1 MELKGVYEGDFIRN
15 NLKIRQCVLKS
26 ETGKIVP
33 NRQEALV
40 SRRLLEHQSWFYG
53 SVCFEHITIVFRSA
67 SVLLNLVV
75 GVPFSVDMVAA
86 PIISSLDALHS
97 LYRHPYF
104 LLNYLLCLWLL
115 SFTPLY
121 PVLFSEVYVLKNPR
135 VHPISF
141 SGGLIQF
148 HGSKHC
154 ICVATEFISSGLTLL
169 LSSRLISTSLD
180 IQR

>member
-1 MELKGVYEGDFIRN
+1 MYSTWKQEVHFLSMGCQSSIPNGNHGLLKTHTTPPLILKPKPASPGNPILLEGW
-15 NLKIRQCVLKS
+15 KGG
-26 ETGKIVP
+26 TGKIVP

-40 SRRLLEHQSWFYG
+40 SRKLLEHQSWFYG

-104 LLNYLLCLWLL
+104 LLNYLLRLWLL

-121 PVLFSEVYVLKNPR
+121 PVLFSEV
-135 VHPISF
+135 
-141 SGGLIQF
+141 
-148 HGSKHC
+148 
-154 ICVATEFISSGLTLL
+154 
-169 LSSRLISTSLD
+169 
-180 IQR
+180 